1 MLLGEGVVHTRLIE
15 VTPDQESWAAW
26 GTRLVRTNPGK
37 TVAAVVATPIV
48 AAATIPTAATL
59 GTVAVASIVAD
70 LYFGGKQIKQVPVRD
85 VAVLRDPDGEVPTV
99 NEIYAFH
106 PDRSRERL
114 VIPAST
120 FHNLI
125 IGEQI
130 ADLVAYI
137 RSTVRAKEIRIG
149 VYSENGAKMAVSAPL
164 KASDLEIQA
173 HAGSTRHHSVELR
186 YEDPKVIAIEGMPFW
201 MGAFPEVVAAFRGA
215 TRGSVTR
222 SVSVDTSFG
231 LTASLAK
238 AAGMDA
244 NWLGRQRFE
253 IEASFG

>member
-1 MLLGEGVVHTRLIE
+1 MHTRLIE
-15 VTPDQESWAAW
+15 VIPDREGWVAW
-26 GTRLVRTNPGK
+26 GTRLVRTNPAK
-37 TVAAVVATPIV
+37 AAAAIAATPIV
-48 AAATIPTAATL
+48 AVAAIPTAATL
-59 GTVAVASIVAD
+59 GTVAVASVVAD
-70 LYFGGKQIKQVPVRD
+70 LYLGDKQIKQVPVKE
-85 VAVLRDPDGEVPTV
+85 VAALRDPDGEIPGV

-120 FHNLI
+120 FHSVI
-125 IGEQI
+125 ISEQI

-137 RSTVRAKEIRIG
+137 RATVAAKEIRIG
-149 VYSENGAKMAVSAPL
+149 VYSENGAKMAVSAPV
-164 KASDLEIQA
+164 KANDLEIQA

-186 YEDPKVIAIEGMPFW
+186 YEEPEVIAIEGIPFW
-201 MGAFPEVVAAFRGA
+201 MRAFPEVVAAFQGA

-231 LTASLAK
+231 LSASLAK

-253 IEASFG
+253 IEARFG

>member
-1 MLLGEGVVHTRLIE
+1 MYTRLIE
-15 VTPDQESWAAW
+15 VRPDQESWAAW
-26 GTRLVRTNPGK
+26 GTRLVRTNRVK

-48 AAATIPTAATL
+48 AVAAIPTAATL
-59 GTVAVASIVAD
+59 GTVAVASVLAD
-70 LYFGGKQIKQVPVRD
+70 LYLGDKQIKQVPVRD
-85 VAVLRDPDGEVPTV
+85 VAVLRDPDGEIPNV

-120 FHNLI
+120 FHSLI

-137 RSTVRAKEIRIG
+137 RATVAAKEIRIG
-149 VYSENGAKMAVSAPL
+149 VYSENGAKMAVSAPV

-186 YEDPKVIAIEGMPFW
+186 YEDPEVVAINGTPFW
-201 MGAFPEVVAAFRGA
+201 MRAFPEVVASFHGA

-244 NWLGRQRFE
+244 NWPGRQRFE
-253 IEASFG
+253 IEATFG